1 MCAST
6 DNNKMPAGP
15 RTPLDQGNTGPVV
28 GDLVRDDVPIVPIVA
43 KAMGS
48 DLQAISAQRSCQLR
62 HMKTNIG
69 NGSCHAAL
77 VV

>member
-6 DNNKMPAGP
+6 DNNKMPARP
-15 RTPLDQGNTGPVV
+15 RTPLDQGYTGPVV
-28 GDLVRDDVPIVPIVA
+28 GDLVRDDVPIVA

-48 DLQAISAQRSCQLR
+48 DLQAISAQRGCQLR